1 MSSKDKDPGKPP
13 LLQHGHAASQL
24 EPKPAAGSLEMQKS
38 ELTSSK
44 PTGASEV
51 QSNRPEKPTTIPEI
65 IKDQLVL
72 ISSLILAVGII
83 STHTYY
89 SVFGIKYQFL
99 DLPTFHI
106 VYHGL
111 LILVDAPYLLVP
123 YLIALAW
130 LTLDN
135 YASLNNWSRFFRS
148 RVPLTYVVIII
159 LFAVTF
165 PLAQRAGRK
174 QAEADLF
181 EGISKLPKIV
191 HMEFEGGQK
200 FGFEDGYRLLVV
212 DSTFIVIFKP
222 LDPGDYATLPN
233 IKRFSKG
240 QINVIET
247 TR

>member
-1 MSSKDKDPGKPP
+1 MSRKDKTLNRRQLKS
-13 LLQHGHAASQL
+13 QMAAPKIEPEGATAKVEAL
-24 EPKPAAGSLEMQKS
+24 E
-38 ELTSSK
+38 SK
-44 PTGASEV
+44 PLPENSTEGTPE
-51 QSNRPEKPTTIPEI
+51 QSKEKEKILAIPEI

-89 SVFGIKYQFL
+89 AVFGIKYQFL

-111 LILVDAPYLLVP
+111 LILVDAPYLLAP
-123 YLIALAW
+123 YAIAVGW
-130 LTLDN
+130 LGLDN
-135 YASLNNWSRFFRS
+135 YASLNNWRTFLLF
-148 RVPLTYVVIII
+148 RVPLTYVLIII
-159 LFAVTF
+159 LFAMTF

-181 EGISKLPKIV
+181 EGTSTLPKIV
-191 HMEFEGGQK
+191 NMELSNGEKYGLGDQ
-200 FGFEDGYRLLVV
+200 YRLLVV
-212 DSTFIVIFKP
+212 DSTYTIIFKP
-222 LDPGDYATLPN
+222 LDPGDNSTLPN

-247 TR
+247 IR